1 MKKTYTEL
9 IEEISPQE
17 IDELYEYAVLTEK
30 GMSKDEVEELI
41 DDAISAATKVKN
53 DPKKS
58 DKHKRTASSVLSKV
72 RSMKKT
78 FEKDGSIHPNAVNA
92 LMRVVTGVHSG
103 RYGWMNKNNPKVPQ
117 NYAREEDET
126 LQEGMTGSIAK
137 VLAMGLKR
145 KVIGI
150 GNQVDSATDLEKKI
164 NLLSKQINVIAGLV
178 LTTISVSDEKGLLSK
193 GAILTSLFSSHE
205 PDINNIDLDTLFE
218 GEI

>member
-9 IEEISPQE
+9 VEDISTKE
-17 IDELYEYAVLTEK
+17 IDELYEYALLAEK
-30 GMSKDEVEELI
+30 NMSKDEVEELI

-58 DKHKRTASSVLSKV
+58 DKHKKTASSVLSKV

-126 LQEGMTGSIAK
+126 LQEGMTSNVAK
-137 VLAMGLKR
+137 MTAIGLKKR
-145 KVIGI
+145 CISL
-150 GNQVDSATDLEKKI
+150 GNQVSVLY
-164 NLLSKQINVIAGLV
+164 LLNPQPYFHIPPPS
-178 LTTISVSDEKGLLSK
+178 
-193 GAILTSLFSSHE
+193 F
-205 PDINNIDLDTLFE
+205 
-218 GEI
+218 